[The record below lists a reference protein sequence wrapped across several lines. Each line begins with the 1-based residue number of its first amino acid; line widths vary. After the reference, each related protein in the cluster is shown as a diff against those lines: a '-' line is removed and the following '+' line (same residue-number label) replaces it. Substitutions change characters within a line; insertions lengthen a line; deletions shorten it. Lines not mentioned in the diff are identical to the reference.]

1 MREFIIPISY
11 TASIS
16 MKEDNC
22 MTFFNVIFMEDF
34 GIFKKNFQCRSLNV
48 YLIDGIAEVVDKKD
62 GVLTQ
67 KFKAIPVN

>member
-34 GIFKKNFQCRSLNV
+34 GIFKKDFQCPNLNV
-48 YLIDGIAEVVDKKD
+48 YLIDGIAEFADRKD
-62 GVLTQ
+62 GVFTQ
-67 KFKAIPVN
+67 RFKAIPIN